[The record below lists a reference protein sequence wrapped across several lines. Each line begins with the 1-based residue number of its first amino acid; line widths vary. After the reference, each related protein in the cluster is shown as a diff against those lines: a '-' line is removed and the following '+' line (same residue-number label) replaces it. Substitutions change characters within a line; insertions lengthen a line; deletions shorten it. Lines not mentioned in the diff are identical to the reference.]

1 LSPLLP
7 CENTPSQKHEKM
19 FFLETLKLFLVHI
32 QTLKLKISYTVSIS
46 NVFSNDVLL
55 SLVKK
60 TKQKYVLPLLDDCII
75 VTTSFDL

>member
-1 LSPLLP
+1 
-7 CENTPSQKHEKM
+7 M
-19 FFLETLKLFLVHI
+19 FFLETLKLLLIHI
-32 QTLKLKISYTVSIS
+32 QTLKLKISYIVSIS

-60 TKQKYVLPLLDDCII
+60 TKQKYVLRLLDDYII